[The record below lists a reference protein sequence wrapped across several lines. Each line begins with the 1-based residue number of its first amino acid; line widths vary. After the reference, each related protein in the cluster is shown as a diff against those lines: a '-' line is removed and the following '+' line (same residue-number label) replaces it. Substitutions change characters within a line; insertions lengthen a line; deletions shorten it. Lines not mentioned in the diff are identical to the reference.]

1 MQRPITTR
9 TICVLMTV
17 AFAGAMA
24 GGITTRGFALAV
36 QNPAEENEALVRR
49 GFEMVNEIARHA
61 QDHPDDAV
69 GHRER
74 QQALRALHAYG
85 AGYFYTGPEDEGVLW
100 ESDAFPDRSFTIE
113 ELVACG
119 DWVVTRYTWRAT
131 HRGEFAGVAA
141 TGKRVT
147 VSGMLMQRIEDGRVV
162 EDRDQWD
169 RLSLLEQLGATP

>member
-1 MQRPITTR
+1 MHRTMTR
-9 TICVLMTV
+9 NAIWGLMTV
-17 AFAGAMA
+17 AVAGAVA
-24 GGITTRGFALAV
+24 GGIGMRGFALGA
-36 QNPAEENEALVRR
+36 QSPAEENEALIRR

-61 QDHPDDAV
+61 QDHPDDAA

-74 QQALRALHAYG
+74 QQALQALHAYG

-131 HRGEFAGVAA
+131 HLGDFAGVAA

-147 VSGMLMQRIEDGRVV
+147 ISGMLM
-162 EDRDQWD
+162 
-169 RLSLLEQLGATP
+169 

>member
-1 MQRPITTR
+1 MPRAITR
-9 TICVLMTV
+9 TAIWALTTV
-17 AFAGAMA
+17 VGAGAVA
-24 GGITTRGFALAV
+24 GGIAATGVALAA
-36 QNPAEENEALVRR
+36 QSPAEENEVLIRR
-49 GFEMVNEIARHA
+49 GFEMINEIARHV
-61 QDHPDDAV
+61 QDHPDDVV

-74 QQALRALHAYG
+74 QQALDALHAYG

-100 ESDAFPDRSFTIE
+100 ASDAFPDRSFTIE
-113 ELVACG
+113 ELVACD

-141 TGKRVT
+141 TGTRVT

>member
-1 MQRPITTR
+1 MAR
-9 TICVLMTV
+9 TITRKAICGVLTV
-17 AFAGAMA
+17 ACAGVVA
-24 GGITTRGFALAV
+24 GGIGTRGVAIKA
-36 QNPAEENEALVRR
+36 QSSAEENEALVRR
-49 GFEMVNEIARHA
+49 GYEMVNEIARHA
-61 QDHPDDAV
+61 QEHPDDVA

-74 QQALRALHAYG
+74 QQALQALHAYG
-85 AGYFYTGPEDEGVLW
+85 AGYFYTGPGDEGVLW

-131 HRGEFAGVAA
+131 HRGDFAGVAA

-162 EDRDQWD
+162 EDRDEWD